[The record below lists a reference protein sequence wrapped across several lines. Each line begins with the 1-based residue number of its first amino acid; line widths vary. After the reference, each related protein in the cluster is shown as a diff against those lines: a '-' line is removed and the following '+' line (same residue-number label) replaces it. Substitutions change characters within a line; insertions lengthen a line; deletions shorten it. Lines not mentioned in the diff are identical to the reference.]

1 MTPKQREIL
10 RDLQVKISRLDSYVG
25 RLRRQLQLF
34 ELTNYFDPDFA
45 LYKGEFTA
53 EEISQL
59 LRFNQQ
65 LLALEQYLCE
75 LSAKEC
81 MTLDARVCD
90 PNDPLDDY
98 EIEATLYFTLG
109 EDDPAFDEDDDNY
122 LTQRRISLKRLP
134 RDWGLGDGQD
144 HREPVRHFPGDLNEV
159 PHCWLFHDLY
169 DHDYGLEQPS
179 LMLQDCLRVGWMSL
193 FVIKR
198 RWILKPVNGYRRPI
212 RYRPK
217 LGS

>member
-10 RDLQVKISRLDSYVG
+10 RDLQVKISRLDTYIG
-25 RLRRQLQLF
+25 RLRRQLF
-34 ELTNYFDPDFA
+34 ELPDYFDPDFA
-45 LYKGEFTA
+45 LYKGDFTA

-59 LRFNQQ
+59 LRFNQR

-109 EDDPAFDEDDDNY
+109 EDDPAFDEDEDNF
-122 LTQRRISLKRLP
+122 LTQRQVNLKHCP

-144 HREPVRHFPGDLNEV
+144 HREPVRHFPCDLNEV

-169 DHDYGLEQPS
+169 DHSYGLEQHS
-179 LMLQDCLRVGWMSL
+179 IMLQDCLRVDSIWVNVAVCHQATL
-193 FVIKR
+193 DIKTGK
-198 RWILKPVNGYRRPI
+198 WLPPTNSVQA
-212 RYRPK
+212 
-217 LGS
+217 